1 MRVHLVSFSVSLCLR
16 LFLLWMQKLVT
27 RTHSH
32 LEDKGLTSVKMT
44 LKRSVQK
51 ALVSC
56 DHTKSWS
63 LWPPH
68 LQQWWDVG
76 SRWGSRCVWCTHAW
90 TVCSRRRAAAGK
102 DIGRTAPTAGPH
114 SGASGPEGDTTRPPG
129 PRKTYKG
136 ERWMWR
142 KIPYT
147 RFNFESV
154 FKMRAKCV
162 FFLPQRQCRWK

>member
-1 MRVHLVSFSVSLCLR
+1 
-16 LFLLWMQKLVT
+16 
-27 RTHSH
+27 
-32 LEDKGLTSVKMT
+32 MT

-56 DHTKSWS
+56 DHTKSGS

-114 SGASGPEGDTTRPPG
+114 SGASGPEGDATRPPG

-162 FFLPQRQCRWK
+162 FFFTSAAVQVKVVMRCSLSEGMCSEEGSWLTISRYWDRALQSDKTLG